1 MSDREASHGDA
12 PARGYEEDCLLS
24 RSSAGLWLLLFL
36 MGGVRPAVAQQADS
50 PEPTIAPLV
59 SVEAVEQDA
68 PLPVFRGELEVSLI
82 NLFVTVVDSKGAPV
96 PGLGKDEFEVF
107 EDGRPVAITNF
118 EAISR
123 RELVAVD
130 ARAEEPVEAASAAA
144 SDVPKGRYV
153 ALLFDNVSLE
163 RKNRK
168 QVLASLES
176 FIDEGLEQNDVFMI
190 ALNTGSLEI
199 VKPFTAN
206 GPGLKAA
213 LRGLA
218 DVPPGGDSL
227 KKSKRYLKRTVYNEE
242 IFRVSQQPGGF
253 SFGTADQD
261 STNELMYSISSARR
275 LLVEIDS
282 MRRLEYERIRQ
293 ALRVTD
299 ELVRAVAGI
308 DGRKA
313 VVWVGEDLALRPL
326 LDVYNVWYSRCLPL
340 EGVMTVLQ
348 PEIWGEDLKLD
359 REFEAVAASAQASGA
374 TFFLLDVSDRDRELA
389 TADFSPPNAVSV
401 FLSEAST
408 TNTWTPGANLAEV
421 RNLSEGA
428 HYMALA
434 TGGALFENT
443 RDVDRVLD
451 TLADQVATYYYL
463 GYRRDGPPDGKRH
476 DVKIQVRGDNLRV
489 RHHEQVL
496 DRTEPQRLADLAV
509 ARLRLDV
516 GGNELGL
523 EVALDQPEPSDGG
536 RFIQPVQLALPVSR
550 LVLVQDADRHLG
562 QILVAVAV
570 LDDEG
575 NTAPAHLVRLRLAIP
590 SDRYSEDAVAVQRI
604 RLLMREG
611 TRRIAVSVRDEVSG
625 IEASQA
631 VTIGGEVSDVGS

>member
-1 MSDREASHGDA
+1 
-12 PARGYEEDCLLS
+12 
-24 RSSAGLWLLLFL
+24 
-36 MGGVRPAVAQQADS
+36 VA
-50 PEPTIAPLV
+50 
-59 SVEAVEQDA
+59 VEAAEQDA
-68 PLPVFRGELEVSLI
+68 PLPVFRGELDISLI
-82 NLFVTVVDSKGAPV
+82 SLFVTVVDSEGAPV
-96 PGLGKDEFEVF
+96 PGLGKDDFEVF
-107 EDGRPVAITNF
+107 EDGRPVAISNF

-130 ARAEEPVEAASAAA
+130 ARANEPEAAMATAAG
-144 SDVPKGRYV
+144 VPKGRYV
-153 ALLFDNVSLE
+153 ALLFDNLSLE
-163 RKNRK
+163 RRNRK

-176 FIDEGLEQNDVFMI
+176 FVDEGLDRNDVFLI

-199 VKPFTAN
+199 VKPFTSN

-213 LRGLA
+213 LRGVA
-218 DVPPGGDSL
+218 EMPSNGDAL

-253 SFGTADQD
+253 SFGAGDQD
-261 STNELMYSISSARR
+261 SANELMYSISSARR
-275 LLVEIDS
+275 LLVEINN
-282 MRRLEYERIRQ
+282 MRRLEYDRIRQ
-293 ALRVTD
+293 ALQVTD

-308 DGRKA
+308 EGRKA
-313 VVWVGEDLALRPL
+313 IVWVGEDLALRPL
-326 LDVYNVWYSRCLPL
+326 LDVYNVWYSRCVPL
-340 EGVMTVLQ
+340 ETVMTVLQ
-348 PEIWGEDLKLD
+348 PEVWGEDLKLD

-374 TFFLLDVSDRDRELA
+374 TFFILDVSDRDRELA

-401 FLSEAST
+401 ILTEAST
-408 TNTWTPGANLAEV
+408 TNPWTAGTNLAEV
-421 RNLSEGA
+421 RSLSEGA
-428 HYMALA
+428 NYMALA
-434 TGGALFENT
+434 TGGALYENT
-443 RDVDRVLD
+443 RDFERVLD

-476 DVKIQVRGDNLRV
+476 DVKVRVHGDNLRV
-489 RHHEQVL
+489 RHHDQVL

-523 EVALDQPEPSDGG
+523 KVSLDEPEPSDGG
-536 RFIQPVQLALPVSR
+536 RFIQPVQLAIPVNR
-550 LVLVQDADRHLG
+550 LVLVPDADRHLG

-611 TRRIAVSVRDEVSG
+611 TRRIAVGVRDEVSG

-631 VTIGGEVSDVGS
+631 IAISGEVPGAGS

>member
-1 MSDREASHGDA
+1 
-12 PARGYEEDCLLS
+12 
-24 RSSAGLWLLLFL
+24 
-36 MGGVRPAVAQQADS
+36 
-50 PEPTIAPLV
+50 V
-59 SVEAVEQDA
+59 SVEAVEQNA
-68 PLPVFRGELEVSLI
+68 ALPIFRGELDVSLI
-82 NLFVTVVDSKGAPV
+82 NLFVTVIDHKGAPV
-96 PGLGKDEFEVF
+96 SGLTRDDFEVF

-123 RELVAVD
+123 RDLVAVD
-130 ARAEEPVEAASAAA
+130 SQAEEPESEPAVSAEA
-144 SDVPKGRYV
+144 PTGRYV
-153 ALLFDNVSLE
+153 ALLFDNLSLE
-163 RKNRK
+163 RRNRK
-168 QVLASLES
+168 QVLASLEP
-176 FIDEGLEQNDVFMI
+176 FIDEGLGRNDVFMI

-199 VKPFTAN
+199 VKPFTSN

-213 LRGLA
+213 LRGL
-218 DVPPGGDSL
+218 DEVPPGGDSL
-227 KKSKRYLKRTVYNEE
+227 KKSKRYLKRTIYNEE

-253 SFGTADQD
+253 SFGVGDED
-261 STNELMYSISSARR
+261 SANELMYSISSARR
-275 LLVEIDS
+275 LLVEINS

-293 ALRVTD
+293 ALQVTD
-299 ELVRAVAGI
+299 QLVRAVAGLE
-308 DGRKA
+308 GRKA

-326 LDVYNVWYSRCLPL
+326 LDIYNVWYSRCLPL
-340 EGVMTVLQ
+340 ETVMTVLQ

-374 TFFLLDVSDRDRELA
+374 TFFILDVSDRDRELA

-401 FLSEAST
+401 ILSEAAST
-408 TNTWTPGANLAEV
+408 NPWTAGANLAEV
-421 RNLSEGA
+421 RSLSEGA
-428 HYMALA
+428 NYMALA

-463 GYRRDGPPDGKRH
+463 GYRRDGPADGKRH
-476 DVKIQVRGDNLRV
+476 DVKVQVRGHDLRV

-516 GGNELGL
+516 GGNDLGL
-523 EVALDQPEPSDGG
+523 EVSLDQPEPSDGG
-536 RFIQPVQLALPVSR
+536 RFIQPVQLALPVNR
-550 LVLVQDADRHLG
+550 LVLVPDVDRHLG

-570 LDDEG
+570 LDDQG
-575 NTAPAHLVRLRLAIP
+575 NTAPAHLIRLRLAIP
-590 SDRYSEDAVAVQRI
+590 SERYSLDAVAVQRI

-631 VTIGGEVSDVGS
+631 VTIGGEVPGAGS

>member
-1 MSDREASHGDA
+1 MLNRW
-12 PARGYEEDCLLS
+12 
-24 RSSAGLWLLLFL
+24 SAGLGLLLFL
-36 MGGVRPAVAQQADS
+36 TGAVRPAVAQQAGSTAPASD
-50 PEPTIAPLV
+50 PLV
-59 SVEAVEQDA
+59 SVEAVEQEE
-68 PLPVFRGELEVSLI
+68 PLPVFRGELDVSLI
-82 NLFVTVVDSKGAPV
+82 NLFVTVVDSEGAPV
-96 PGLGKDEFEVF
+96 PGLSKDDFEVF

-118 EAISR
+118 EATSR

-130 ARAEEPVEAASAAA
+130 AEAESAEAEPSAAA
-144 SDVPKGRYV
+144 VVPKGRYV
-153 ALLFDNVSLE
+153 ALLFDNLSLE
-163 RKNRK
+163 RRSRK

-199 VKPFTAN
+199 VKPFTSN

-213 LRGLA
+213 LRGVA
-218 DVPPGGDSL
+218 EMPSSGDAL

-242 IFRVSQQPGGF
+242 IYRTVQGLGGNVAPEGVGGG
-253 SFGTADQD
+253 SID
-261 STNELMYSISSARR
+261 YSYAVAAAQR
-275 LLVEIDS
+275 LLTEINS
-282 MRRLEYERIRQ
+282 MRWLEHERIRQ

-299 ELVRAVAGI
+299 ELLRAVAGI
-308 DGRKA
+308 EGRKA

-326 LDVYNVWYSRCLPL
+326 IDVYNVWHSRTQPL
-340 EGVMTVLQ
+340 TGMMSVIEPAL
-348 PEIWGEDLKLD
+348 WGEELKLD
-359 REFEAVAASAQASGA
+359 RDFEAIAASAQASGVNFYIIDA
-374 TFFLLDVSDRDRELA
+374 SDRDRELA
-389 TADFSPPNAVSV
+389 TADFTPPSAVSV
-401 FLSEAST
+401 FMAEST
-408 TNTWTPGANLAEV
+408 GGGAWTPGANLAEV
-421 RNLSEGA
+421 RDLTEGA

-434 TGGALFENT
+434 TGGAIFENT

-476 DVKIQVRGDNLRV
+476 DIKIRVRGDNLRV

-523 EVALDQPEPSDGG
+523 KVSLDEAEPSDGG
-536 RFIQPVQLALPVSR
+536 RFIQPVQLAIPVNR
-550 LVLVQDADRHLG
+550 LVLVPDADRHLG

-631 VTIGGEVSDVGS
+631 VAISGEEPGAGS